1 MAEWAATEFV
11 NCIDVIL
18 KGDMKFGQ
26 ALKKFKV
33 DLKARTPKYQRF
45 CRYVKKLQKAKKQE
59 ESKILLCCMLCC
71 NWPFLLFCCEICS
84 TGKRAILK
92 LKRFT
97 KKEESMRELKRLANQ
112 AQLQANQA
120 EKRAQEVERQAK
132 NQLAR

>member
-1 MAEWAATEFV
+1 MTVSALHQKGGPILKKRCFKKKNGKFVNFAMAEWAATEFV
-11 NCIDVIL
+11 NCIDAIL

-71 NWPFLLFCCEICS
+71 N
-84 TGKRAILK
+84 
-92 LKRFT
+92 
-97 KKEESMRELKRLANQ
+97 
-112 AQLQANQA
+112 
-120 EKRAQEVERQAK
+120 
-132 NQLAR
+132 